1 LIYDQV
7 LGNSR
12 RLLSD
17 VLQLGVGCAFAELL
31 KGIARQT
38 FVRLKNRN
46 FDYQQ

>member
-1 LIYDQV
+1 LVYDQV
-7 LGNSR
+7 LRNSR

-17 VLQLGVGCAFAELL
+17 VLQLSVGCAFAELL

-38 FVRLKNRN
+38 FVCMKNRN